1 MDQIISLISINIP
14 IHHIKDEFFIKFFV
28 YINQYH
34 IFLNKLFELGFGNKG
49 VENGKQFFKL
59 HNFVWL

>member
-34 IFLNKLFELGFGNKG
+34 IFLNKLFELDFGDNG
-49 VENGKQFFKL
+49 VNHDNQP
-59 HNFVWL
+59 VYTA

>member
-34 IFLNKLFELGFGNKG
+34 IFLNKLFELDFGDNG
-49 VENGKQFFKL
+49 VNHDNQTGYTA
-59 HNFVWL
+59 